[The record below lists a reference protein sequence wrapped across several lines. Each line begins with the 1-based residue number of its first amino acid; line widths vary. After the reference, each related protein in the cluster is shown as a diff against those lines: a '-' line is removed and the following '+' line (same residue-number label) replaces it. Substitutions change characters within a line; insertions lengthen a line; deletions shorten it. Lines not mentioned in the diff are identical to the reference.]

1 MFRWLVLLVPLA
13 ACHTPQPPSPPRPPP
28 RPRVDTSF
36 LEQYAA
42 TYRFRLGQPTSIA
55 VTPDGEAVLFLR
67 SGPRSF
73 VHDLYLF
80 DTHSRRERR
89 LLGARELLQGATEQL
104 SAEERARRERQRLM
118 TRGITGFRLSED
130 GRRLLVALSGRLF
143 VGDWRANDHREL
155 PLPEGS
161 GAPLDPRLSPDG
173 KQVAYVRD
181 GDLHVLDV
189 VSGQDRCLTH
199 GPEGMQNGLAE
210 FVAQEEMGRQR
221 GFWWSPD
228 SSRLVYQS
236 NDTSGV
242 DRLYVF
248 DPSRPEQ
255 QAHGTP
261 YPRAGRANARVRLG
275 VISSRGG
282 ETRWLAWDRQRYP
295 YLVAVKWPKGA
306 PLTLVVQNRRQTELA
321 ILVAD
326 TPYGQTRELLREE
339 DAAWVNID
347 QQMPRWLPEGRGFL
361 WTTER
366 QGAWQLELH
375 GPDGGRLRSLSRPD
389 LGYRSLLDVDV
400 EHGEL
405 VVRASPKTP
414 REVHIVRLPLDGSG
428 KPTPLS
434 RRPGWHDAVFAR
446 EHAVYVHS
454 VDPLQGEPRFTVR
467 RRGGERIGEL
477 RSVVEKPGIPLRL
490 ELLEVGER
498 RLQAAVVRPRD
509 FDRRR
514 RYPVVLYAY
523 AGPGYQVVSARGH
536 RYLLEQWI
544 ADHGFVVLSL
554 DGRGT
559 PGRDRAWERAIKGNL
574 IRVPLDDQIA
584 GLRALARRFP
594 ELDLDRVGVFGWS
607 FGGYFA
613 TMAVLERPDL
623 FRCAVAGAPVTDWLQ
638 YDTHYT
644 ERYLGLPD
652 ENRAGYRAS
661 SALEAAPGLR
671 RPLLVVHGTTDDN
684 VYFNHS
690 IRLADRLFRAGRTFD
705 FLPLSSLTHLVPD
718 PLVTRRLY
726 QRIVGFF
733 VQHLHPERP

>member
-1 MFRWLVLLVPLA
+1 MFRWLALLVPLA
-13 ACHTPQPPSPPRPPP
+13 ACHGPPPASPPAAP
-28 RPRVDTSF
+28 RSHPRIDTSF

-42 TYRFRLGQPTSIA
+42 TYRFRLGQPSSIA
-55 VTPDGEAVLFLR
+55 ITPDGRAVLFLR

-73 VHDLYLF
+73 VHDLYVF
-80 DTHSRRERR
+80 DVRARRERR
-89 LLGARELLQGATEQL
+89 LLGAGELLQGAEEQL
-104 SAEERARRERQRLM
+104 SPEEKARRERQRLM

-143 VGDWRANDHREL
+143 VVDWQASQQREL
-155 PLPEGS
+155 PLPDPG

-189 VSGQDRCLTH
+189 ASGQDRQLTRATP
-199 GPEGMQNGLAE
+199 GVQNGLAE

-236 NDTSGV
+236 NDTSQV
-242 DRLYVF
+242 DQLHVF
-248 DPSRPEQ
+248 DPSRPDR
-255 QAHGTP
+255 QAQATP
-261 YPRAGRANARVRLG
+261 YPRAGRANATVRLG
-275 VISSRGG
+275 VISSQGG
-282 ETRWLAWDRQRYP
+282 ETRWLAWDRQRFP
-295 YLVAVKWPKGA
+295 YLVNVKWPKGA
-306 PLTLVVQNRRQTELA
+306 PLTLVVQSRRQTELA
-321 ILVAD
+321 VLVAD
-326 TPYGQTRELLREE
+326 TPYGQTRELLRET
-339 DAAWVNID
+339 DPAWVNID
-347 QQMPRWLPEGRGFL
+347 QQMPRWLPDGRGFL

-366 QGAWQLELH
+366 GGAWQLELR
-375 GPDGGRLRSLSRPD
+375 GPDGARVRALSQPS
-389 LGYRSLLDVDV
+389 LGYRGLLDVDAG
-400 EHGEL
+400 HGEL
-405 VVRASPKTP
+405 VVRASPRTP
-414 REVHIVRLPLDGSG
+414 REVHIVRLAFDGSG
-428 KPTPLS
+428 EPTLLS
-434 RRPGWHDAVFAR
+434 DEPGWHDAVFAR

-454 VDPLQGEPRFTVR
+454 VDPLRGEPRFTVR
-467 RRGGERIGEL
+467 RRGERIGEL
-477 RSVVEKPGIPLRL
+477 RSVVERPGIPLRL

-498 RLQAAVVRPRD
+498 RLQAAVVRPRG

-514 RYPVVLYAY
+514 RYPVILYAY

-544 ADHGFVVLSL
+544 ADHGFVVLSM

-559 PGRDRAWERAIKGNL
+559 PGRGRAWERAIKGDL
-574 IRVPLDDQIA
+574 IRVPLADQVA
-584 GLRALARRFP
+584 GLKALARRLP
-594 ELDLDRVGVFGWS
+594 ELDLERVGVFGWS

-613 TMAVLERPDL
+613 TMAVLERPDI
-623 FRCAVAGAPVTDWLQ
+623 FRCAVAGAPVTDWLE

-652 ENRAGYRAS
+652 ENRPGYRAS

-733 VQHLHPERP
+733 VQHLQPRKP